1 MALFLESF
9 PSLKSTARINSFE
22 KRIEATQFFDC
33 KFYPYT
39 AAGVDPVFAVV
50 GKRETIICRPLKSKN
65 AGFEVL
71 RWFQDDDPNV
81 DLNSLAWSRDL
92 TTGDP
97 LICVAGKD
105 KPSID
110 VLNVKTGQLVKTLI
124 GHGKDIEDLAVSPLS
139 PSILASVSMDHS
151 VRFWSLDSAHEKQPC
166 MLICAGEGHKEGI
179 LTMAFHHTGRYLL
192 TGGHD
197 SVVNLWVIPE
207 LPDENVGTDKL
218 TRIHYPHFS
227 TSAIHTNYVDCV
239 AWYDDLILSKCAD
252 SHMIVL
258 WRIEGFSSDN
268 PPPPASTAPT
278 AHTFTPTRSAFGGG
292 YQRLLEFDCKE
303 TTSFYIRFSL
313 FHRPW
318 QRPMLVIGNE
328 NSKVYFWD
336 LQRLEDWTEADDIGD
351 GGDGFKVPLVVKKK
365 HAGGRPRLKQR
376 EPSVTSTTT
385 SGSLAPRSE
394 DSGEAV
400 ADMTAPKS
408 RKRYGVEDPFKPLQ
422 PHQTVVVPK
431 VLFAS
436 RQTAWSVGGE
446 WMVVVG
452 DQGMI
457 AVFHR

>member
-1 MALFLESF
+1 MALFPESF
-9 PSLKSTARINSFE
+9 PTLKSTARINSFE
-22 KRIEATQFFDC
+22 KRLEATQFFDC

-50 GKRETIICRPLKSKN
+50 GKRETIICRPLPSKN
-65 AGFEVL
+65 AGFEVI
-71 RWFQDDDPNV
+71 RWFQDDDPKV
-81 DLNSLAWSRDL
+81 DLNSLAWSQDQV
-92 TTGDP
+92 TGDP

-110 VLNVKTGQLVKTLI
+110 VLNVKTGKLTKTLI

-151 VRFWSLDSAHEKQPC
+151 EKA
-166 MLICAGEGHKEGI
+166 IKR
-179 LTMAFHHTGRYLL
+179 AFHHTGRYLL

-197 SVVNLWVIPE
+197 CVVNLWVIPE

-252 SHMIVL
+252 SHKIVL
-258 WRIEGFSSDN
+258 WRIENFSSDS
-268 PPPPASTAPT
+268 PPPPASSAPT
-278 AHTFTPTRSAFGGG
+278 AHSFTPTRSAFGGG
-292 YQRLLEFDCKE
+292 YQRLLEFECKE

-313 FHRPW
+313 FHQPF
-318 QRPMLVIGNE
+318 QRPLLVIGNE
-328 NSKVYFWD
+328 SSKVYFWD
-336 LQRLEDWTEADDIGD
+336 LQRLEVWTGADDEGE
-351 GGDGFKVPLVVKKK
+351 GFKVPIKKK
-365 HAGGRPRLKQR
+365 HAGGRPRIKQR
-376 EPSVTSTTT
+376 EPSIASTTT
-385 SGSLAPRSE
+385 SSSFAPKSE
-394 DSGEAV
+394 DSTTEVV

-408 RKRYGVEDPFKPLQ
+408 RRRYGVEDPFKKLQ
-422 PHQTVVVPK
+422 PHHMVVVPK
-431 VLFAS
+431 VFFAS
-436 RQTAWSVGGE
+436 RQAAWSVGGE